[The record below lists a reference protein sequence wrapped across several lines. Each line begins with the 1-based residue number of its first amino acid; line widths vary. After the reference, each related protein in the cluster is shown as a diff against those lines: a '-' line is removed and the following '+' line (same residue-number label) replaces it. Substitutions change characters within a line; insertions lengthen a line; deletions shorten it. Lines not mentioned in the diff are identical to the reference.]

1 MVGEGDTEQ
10 RTAAPTSTNPR
21 LLSVE
26 KRQNG
31 KVDCRRGLRR
41 TSDEALGRDP
51 LISQEGRVIPAR
63 ITDGDLADEFQAA
76 MDAHLVVDPLLGGH
90 DDHAA

>member
-1 MVGEGDTEQ
+1 MEKTTVVEVSEERRKKRWAGD
-10 RTAAPTSTNPR
+10 PR
-21 LLSVE
+21 
-26 KRQNG
+26 
-31 KVDCRRGLRR
+31 
-41 TSDEALGRDP
+41 
-51 LISQEGRVIPAR
+51 ISEESRAILAR